1 LVILEPTDGASS
13 PDRVIAVRG
22 LAQPN
27 VIVVREVP
35 LWFDQTAPADGEGR
49 WSMLVELAV
58 GQNTMSFRVGDD
70 PATRVTLTVYYNPS

>member
-1 LVILEPTDGASS
+1 MILEPIDGAAS

-27 VIVVREVP
+27 VTVVREVP
-35 LWFDQTAPADGEGR
+35 LWFDQTVPADGAGQ

-58 GQNTMSFRVGDD
+58 GQNVMTFRVGDD
-70 PATRVTLTVYYNPS
+70 AGTRVTLTVYYNPS